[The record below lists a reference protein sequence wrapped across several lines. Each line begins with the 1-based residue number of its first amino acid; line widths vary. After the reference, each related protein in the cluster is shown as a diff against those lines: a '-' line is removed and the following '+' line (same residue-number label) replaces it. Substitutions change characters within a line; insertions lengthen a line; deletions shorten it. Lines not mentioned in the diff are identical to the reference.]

1 VTTDPDYE
9 TLYKDLWQGVSHLV
23 LNERSSLGASFRLHL
38 AALLRGGEEGQTLTP
53 ENKERLAAVL
63 GVLPDPPSFRG
74 WLSHALTTLSSKEG
88 TP

>member
-1 VTTDPDYE
+1 MTTDPDYE

-38 AALLRGGEEGQTLTP
+38 AALLRGGEEGEPLTP
-53 ENKERLAAVL
+53 ENKERL